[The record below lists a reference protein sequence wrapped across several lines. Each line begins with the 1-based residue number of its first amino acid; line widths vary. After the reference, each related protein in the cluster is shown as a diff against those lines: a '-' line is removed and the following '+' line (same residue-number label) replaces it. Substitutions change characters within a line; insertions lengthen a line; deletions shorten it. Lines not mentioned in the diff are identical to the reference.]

1 MRIICIILGFLCM
14 GLGAVGV
21 ILPILPTT
29 PFLMLSVFFFARSS
43 KKLHDWFLETKWYQ
57 RHLRSFVEKRAMT
70 KKTKLSV
77 MATVTVVMGFAF
89 IMMQSVPAARMILV
103 FVWAA
108 HVWYFVFRIKT
119 VGNISTVAK
128 EK

>member
-1 MRIICIILGFLCM
+1 MVSETF
-14 GLGAVGV
+14 
-21 ILPILPTT
+21 
-29 PFLMLSVFFFARSS
+29 
-43 KKLHDWFLETKWYQ
+43 KKFCRETCHDKEDKIT
-57 RHLRSFVEKRAMT
+57 
-70 KKTKLSV
+70 V

-103 FVWAA
+103 FVWTA

>member
-57 RHLRSFVEKRAMT
+57 RHLRSFVEQRAMT

-103 FVWAA
+103 FVWTA